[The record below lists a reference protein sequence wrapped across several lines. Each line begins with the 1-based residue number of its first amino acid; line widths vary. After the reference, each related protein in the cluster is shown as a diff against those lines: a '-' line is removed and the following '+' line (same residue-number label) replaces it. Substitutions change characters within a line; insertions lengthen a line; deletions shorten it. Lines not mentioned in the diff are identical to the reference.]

1 MTKKL
6 VIFGACGF
14 IGQEVARL
22 SVAIGHDPVSIDLI
36 GRPQTREPWTQG
48 VRWIKADAQHPPSWR
63 DELQDAHSIIICLP
77 HQHTTHTKLIQ
88 IITAE
93 AHKHPSA
100 KLVYLSLCPHPQL
113 DPARQDHARQA
124 EQIISASPLDWA
136 TLRPGI
142 AYDDNPLT
150 AELAAAHTFG
160 KKLSPLML
168 QQAHPM
174 RVELIAMATLRAALE
189 PSLKG
194 LMTWE
199 LVAHYGDAM
208 MIQKSEAKRS

>member
-1 MTKKL
+1 MTKKII
-6 VIFGACGF
+6 IFGACGF

-22 SVAIGHDPVSIDLI
+22 CVAIGHEPVSIDLL

-48 VRWIKADAQHPPSWR
+48 VRWIKADAQHPSSWS
-63 DELQDAHSIIICLP
+63 DELKDAHSVVICLP
-77 HQHTTHTKLIQ
+77 HQSSTHTQTIQ
-88 IITAE
+88 IITTQANQ
-93 AHKHPSA
+93 HPAA

-113 DPARQDHARQA
+113 DQDRQDHAREA
-124 EQIISASPLDWA
+124 EQIISASPLSWVN
-136 TLRPGI
+136 LRPGL

-150 AELAAAHTFG
+150 EELAAAHVFG
-160 KKLSPLML
+160 KKLSAMML

-208 MIQKSEAKRS
+208 MIQ